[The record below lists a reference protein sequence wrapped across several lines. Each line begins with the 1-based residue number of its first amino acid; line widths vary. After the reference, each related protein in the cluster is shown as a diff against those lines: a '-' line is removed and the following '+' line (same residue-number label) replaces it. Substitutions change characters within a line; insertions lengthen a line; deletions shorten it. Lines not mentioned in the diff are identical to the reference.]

1 MRYLRLVWV
10 ALMMVCLFFSCSSN
24 PSDSGDDGD
33 KFGSVSSLT
42 KQKVVTSNNT
52 FGLELFRNIVNDQQ
66 DTNVFLSPLSVSLA
80 LSMALNG
87 AANETETAMRTTLG
101 FEDLTLEEVNIVQS
115 ELMELLVSTDPD
127 VLFEIANSIWYREGY
142 PVLDS
147 FKTVNQ
153 TYYNAEIRE
162 QDFSLAEA
170 VSLINGWISDAT
182 HGKIEEVLDR
192 IDPDVVMYLINALYF
207 KGIWQ
212 VEFDAEKTF
221 DGTFYPVNEAAL
233 TTPMM
238 VRQDTMSYY
247 EDDKMQVVD
256 LPYGDGKFSMM
267 VLLPKEEETASGL
280 AATLTTES
288 YEAICDGLSE
298 QAGSL
303 YLPKFKIEYDML
315 LNDMLKAMGMGVAFS
330 GGADFSNINGYGGLF
345 ISRVIHKTFVE
356 VNEQGTEAAAVTV
369 VEVKELCAPYP
380 STEFVMRVNRP
391 FLFMIRDNTTR
402 AIVFA
407 GHVASPDNG

>member
-1 MRYLRLVWV
+1 MTCLRRILVPLI
-10 ALMMVCLFFSCSSN
+10 AVCLLISCSSN
-24 PSDSGDDGD
+24 PSDSNNNGDSPGT
-33 KFGSVSSLT
+33 VSSLT

-52 FGLELFRNIVNDQQ
+52 FGLELFGHILTAKQ
-66 DTNVFLSPLSVSLA
+66 DTNVFISPLSVSLA
-80 LSMALNG
+80 LSMTLNG

-369 VEVKELCAPYP
+369 VEMRWDV
-380 STEFVMRVNRP
+380 SSSEFVMQVNRP
-391 FLFMIRDNTTR
+391 FLFMIRDNTTH

-407 GHVASPDNG
+407 GHVASPQSGN